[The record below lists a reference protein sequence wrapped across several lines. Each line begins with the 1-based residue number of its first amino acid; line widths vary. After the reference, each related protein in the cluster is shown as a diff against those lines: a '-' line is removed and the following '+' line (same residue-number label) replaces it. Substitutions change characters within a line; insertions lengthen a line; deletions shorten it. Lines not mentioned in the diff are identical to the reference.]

1 FWPVT
6 LTIAGIV
13 AGILVLQ
20 DVFTYLRGEGDSL
33 PGRVIAWG
41 KEWISGFGG
50 VIADMPRRIAGWF
63 IGGFQAGLQWLSG
76 LPQRTLQTLGM
87 WLDSIRE
94 WFATTFN
101 LGDILAAGI
110 QRAMDWIPAPL
121 RSIAEKIL
129 SFLPQSP
136 AEEGPLANL
145 DRVGPGLVR
154 TVADSI

>member
-1 FWPVT
+1 GVEWVSY
-6 LTIAGIV
+6 V
-13 AGILVLQ
+13 AQ
-20 DVFTYLRGEGDSL
+20 
-33 PGRVIAWG
+33 VIALAIARRWYCDCRVQ
-41 KEWISGFGG
+41 SGIRG
-50 VIADMPRRIAGWF
+50 
-63 IGGFQAGLQWLSG
+63 IGGFMQDMPARIGGWFVGGFERGLQWLLG
-76 LPQRTLQTLGM
+76 LPSRTLETLGN
-87 WLDSIRE
+87 WLASIRE

-101 LGDILAAGI
+101 LGDVLAAGI

-154 TVADSI
+154 